1 MDFIKNVK
9 RIGGSMKKLIITV
22 GIITI
27 LGLLVS
33 LAFSKEKEPL
43 TDLETYKIQL
53 NKAIDQRAHHIKMTK
68 QYEYQ
73 MIQLKAV
80 IDYITE
86 KEKETKEVGNEK
98 GK

>member
-1 MDFIKNVK
+1 
-9 RIGGSMKKLIITV
+9 MKKLIITV

-53 NKAIDQRAHHIKMTK
+53 NKAIDRRAHHIKMTK

-86 KEKETKEVGNEK
+86 KETKEVGNEK
-98 GK
+98 